1 MHDMHAFVCIKGY
14 FVLAGP
20 KKCKVVS
27 FEILKKQVQ
36 NQFPFGFVNFCN
48 FAIFEDRGR
57 TLYILKYPANT
68 LLYFPQD
75 V

>member
-27 FEILKKQVQ
+27 FEILKKIIAK
-36 NQFPFGFVNFCN
+36 NSCKINFLFALVNFCN
-48 FAIFEDRGR
+48 F
-57 TLYILKYPANT
+57 
-68 LLYFPQD
+68 
-75 V
+75 